1 MRLVV
6 CLVFL
11 ASFALVCQGQGY
23 KGTYTRPYP
32 RPLYGGSSGPSRPG
46 IRLIKP
52 GPLCNI
58 CHSVSIATIE
68 YCCFRYGRCCHELKR
83 EIGR

>member
-23 KGTYTRPYP
+23 KGPYTRPIL
-32 RPLYGGSSGPSRPG
+32 RPYVRPVVSYNVCTLSCRG
-46 IRLIKP
+46 ITTTQARSCCTRL
-52 GPLCNI
+52 
-58 CHSVSIATIE
+58 
-68 YCCFRYGRCCHELKR
+68 GRCCHVAK
-83 EIGR
+83 GYSG

>member
-23 KGTYTRPYP
+23 KGGYTGPVVRPFV
-32 RPLYGGSSGPSRPG
+32 RPIGRPVVSYNVCPLSCRGITTLQARSCCSR
-46 IRLIKP
+46 L
-52 GPLCNI
+52 
-58 CHSVSIATIE
+58 
-68 YCCFRYGRCCHELKR
+68 GRCCR
-83 EIGR
+83 EAKGYSG